1 MVGNTKQAANGRA
14 LTRFQVY
21 RTLANNEAISA
32 LAVSLGKNRT
42 TVMRVLQGTRTSREI
57 LAAAT
62 ERALQIRANDGA
74 A

>member
-21 RTLANNEAISA
+21 RILANNEAISA